1 MSVSVIVLAVALV
14 AALAALAFQYD
25 RRKRAEQESSILS
38 VRLAS
43 VEQQLAVATAAR
55 DAALHELA
63 AVTKARDTTL
73 HALQESRIS
82 VARLEVEVDKAN
94 ELAAAQIGLLNQTQ
108 EQLEEKFRALASE
121 ALHANSQMLFDR
133 ARDQLATAVQP
144 VGDSLRLF
152 ETKVQDL
159 ENSRVS
165 HYEGLRAQIQSMAV
179 AQKELQQVTDQLKTA
194 LRNPAQRGRW
204 GEMQLRRTLEL
215 TGMIE
220 HCDFQQQETLF
231 GDRLRRPDVVVKLP
245 NDREIAIDAK
255 VPLDAYLRAT
265 EAEAPFRDSLLA
277 DHARQVKAHVKALA
291 EKSYWDGLNGSP
303 EFVIA
308 FLPLESIYSAALE
321 HDSELLNYGV
331 LRRVLLATPTTLI
344 ALLFAVAYGWRERQ
358 LAHNAEEIREIGGAL
373 YRNLL
378 TLHGRVEK
386 LGASLNTAV
395 SAYNEAVTSFDGRVL
410 SNARKLHELKAATG
424 EELARLDTLDLQAK
438 RLISSDWSETPQ

>member
-1 MSVSVIVLAVALV
+1 MTVPVIVLSLGLL
-14 AALAALAFQYD
+14 AALAALSFEHD
-25 RRKRAEQESSILS
+25 RRRRAQHDSSALS
-38 VRLAS
+38 SRLAS
-43 VEQQLAVATAAR
+43 GEQQLTAMTAVKDSAVR
-55 DAALHELA
+55 DLN
-63 AVTKARDTTL
+63 
-73 HALQESRIS
+73 ESRIS
-82 VARLEVEVDKAN
+82 IARLEVEVNMAN
-94 ELAAAQIGLLNQTQ
+94 ELAAAQLTLLTQTQ
-108 EQLEEKFRALASE
+108 QQMEEKFRALASE

-133 ARDQLATAVQP
+133 AREQLATVVEP

-159 ENSRVS
+159 ENTRVS
-165 HYEGLRAQIQSMAV
+165 HYEGLRAQIQSMAA
-179 AQKELQQVTDQLKTA
+179 AQKELQQATDQLKTA

-204 GEMQLRRTLEL
+204 GEVQLRRALEL
-215 TGMIE
+215 AGMIE

-231 GDRLRRPDVVVKLP
+231 GDRLRRPDVVIKLP

-265 EAEAPFRDSLLA
+265 EADAPFRDSLLA

-321 HDSELLNYGV
+321 HDPELLNYGV

-358 LAHNAEEIREIGGAL
+358 LAHNAEEIREIGSAL
-373 YRNLL
+373 YKNLL

-386 LGASLNTAV
+386 LGASLNSAMG
-395 SAYNEAVTSFDGRVL
+395 AYNEAITSFDGRVL

-424 EELARLDTLDLQAK
+424 EELSRLDTLDLQAK
-438 RLISSDWSETPQ
+438 RLTSSDWSESVNDESVL

>member
-1 MSVSVIVLAVALV
+1 MTVPVIVLSLGLV
-14 AALAALAFQYD
+14 AALAALVFEHD
-25 RRKRAEQESSILS
+25 RRRRAQQDSSSLS
-38 VRLAS
+38 LRLAS
-43 VEQQLAVATAAR
+43 GEQQLTALNAAKDMAVR
-55 DAALHELA
+55 DLN
-63 AVTKARDTTL
+63 
-73 HALQESRIS
+73 ESRIS
-82 VARLEVEVDKAN
+82 VARLEVEVSKAD
-94 ELAAAQIGLLNQTQ
+94 ELAAAQLGLLTQTQ
-108 EQLEEKFRALASE
+108 QQMEEKFRALASE

-133 ARDQLATAVQP
+133 AREQLATVVQP

-159 ENSRVS
+159 ENTRVS

-179 AQKELQQVTDQLKTA
+179 AQKELQQTTDQLKTA

-204 GEMQLRRTLEL
+204 GEVQLRRTLEL

-231 GDRLRRPDVVVKLP
+231 GDRLRRPDVVIKLP

-265 EAEAPFRDSLLA
+265 EAEALFRDSLLA

-291 EKSYWDGLNGSP
+291 EKSYWDGLSGSP

-321 HDSELLNYGV
+321 HDPELLNYGV
-331 LRRVLLATPTTLI
+331 ERRVLLATPTTLI

-358 LAHNAEEIREIGGAL
+358 LAHNAEEIREIGSAL
-373 YRNLL
+373 YKNLL

-386 LGASLNTAV
+386 LGASLNTAMG
-395 SAYNEAVTSFDGRVL
+395 AYNEAITSFDGRVL

-424 EELARLDTLDLQAK
+424 EELTRLDTLDLQAK
-438 RLISSDWSETPQ
+438 RLTSSDWSESVNDESVL

>member
-1 MSVSVIVLAVALV
+1 MTVPVIVLSLGLL
-14 AALAALAFQYD
+14 AALAALAFEHD
-25 RRKRAEQESSILS
+25 RRRRAQQDSSALS
-38 VRLAS
+38 SRLAS
-43 VEQQLAVATAAR
+43 GEQQLTALTAAK
-55 DAALHELA
+55 DAAL
-63 AVTKARDTTL
+63 RDL
-73 HALQESRIS
+73 NESRIS
-82 VARLEVEVDKAN
+82 VARLEVEVGKAD
-94 ELAAAQIGLLNQTQ
+94 ELAAAQLGLLTQTQ
-108 EQLEEKFRALASE
+108 QQMEEKFRALASE

-133 ARDQLATAVQP
+133 ARDQLATVVQP

-159 ENSRVS
+159 ENTRVS
-165 HYEGLRAQIQSMAV
+165 HYEGLRAQIQSMAA
-179 AQKELQQVTDQLKTA
+179 AQKELQQATDQLKTA

-204 GEMQLRRTLEL
+204 GEVQLRRALEL
-215 TGMIE
+215 AGMIE

-231 GDRLRRPDVVVKLP
+231 GDRLRRPDVVIKLP

-265 EAEAPFRDSLLA
+265 EADAPFRESLLA

-321 HDSELLNYGV
+321 HDPELLNYGV

-358 LAHNAEEIREIGGAL
+358 LAHNAEEIREIGSAL
-373 YRNLL
+373 YKNLL

-386 LGASLNTAV
+386 LGASLNTAMG
-395 SAYNEAVTSFDGRVL
+395 AYNEAITSFDGRVL

-424 EELARLDTLDLQAK
+424 EELTRLDTVDLQAK
-438 RLISSDWSETPQ
+438 RLTSSDWSESVTDESVL